1 MRVSSMLSR
10 LRSEGAVAAG
20 AGLLAAAW
28 NAFYLWILWQE
39 GEGDLAETNVRYVA
53 ASVGA
58 ASLLLLLTLWLRSPS
73 VRVAVLA
80 ASAAALTGF
89 ALLAAMSI
97 GILLAPAAVLAWV
110 ALGKEN
116 GSSAERPHPRAK
128 PIGIAVGLA
137 IPAVFLLT
145 LV

>member
-1 MRVSSMLSR
+1 MPSR

-39 GEGDLAETNVRYVA
+39 GESDLAEYAARYVA
-53 ASVGA
+53 VSVGA
-58 ASLLLLLTLWLRSPS
+58 AAVVLVLTLWLRSRR
-73 VRVAVLA
+73 VRVVALA

-97 GILLAPAAVLAWV
+97 GILLAPAALLAWV
-110 ALGKEN
+110 ALRKERDS
-116 GSSAERPHPRAK
+116 GTERERRAELA
-128 PIGIAVGLA
+128 GIAVGLA
-137 IPAVFLLT
+137 IPVVFLLT